1 MFMTFDKN
9 ITGNAGAFQAQPN
22 PHLCYQTGTYQMSV
36 AFSRHR
42 DVWTVKRLATEADHL
57 ELDGQVL
64 RKGNPVQLEIGVSAL
79 DAQKITLER
88 VTRCAA

>member
-9 ITGNAGAFQAQPN
+9 IAGNAGAFQAQPN
-22 PHLCYQTGTYQMSV
+22 PHLCYQTGTYQQSI
-36 AFSRHR
+36 ALTRCK
-42 DVWTVKRLATEADHL
+42 DIWTCILLATEAGHL